1 MITSDG
7 RRIVVVGSEGI
18 TVREA
23 TTLEVLE
30 RLPGAGVGDW
40 LAASPLRFQ
49 TVSAPYALSG
59 DDRTVAIGGTDGS
72 LRLLDLETGRRARR
86 GGPPC
91 RHRHRRRFTPDGRA
105 VITTG
110 GGDGDGRPLP

>member
-30 RLPGAGVGDW
+30 RLPGAGVGD
-40 LAASPLRFQ
+40 
-49 TVSAPYALSG
+49 
-59 DDRTVAIGGTDGS
+59 S
-72 LRLLDLETGRRARR
+72 LTGRRARR